1 MLAGW
6 RKAGGRVY
14 NEDLNLMLINVVSLG
29 ANCHIICNL
38 FVNSFG
44 FPPTSPASQPVAA
57 CGRKA
62 RTMEQAYQLLVFRLD
77 GRRFSLRLSVVERVE
92 RAVEITPLP
101 QMPENVLGIVNLRGQ
116 VVPVFNL
123 RRRFHL
129 RERELD
135 PRDRLIFARTARRPV
150 ALVVDAVSEVL
161 PTRGREV
168 VASGEILPGLDCVE
182 GVAKLADGLVL
193 IHDLDR
199 FLSVQEE
206 TALDEAMQQH
216 E

>member
-1 MLAGW
+1 
-6 RKAGGRVY
+6 
-14 NEDLNLMLINVVSLG
+14 
-29 ANCHIICNL
+29 
-38 FVNSFG
+38 
-44 FPPTSPASQPVAA
+44 
-57 CGRKA
+57 
-62 RTMEQAYQLLVFRLD
+62 MEQAYQLLVFRLD

>member
-1 MLAGW
+1 
-6 RKAGGRVY
+6 
-14 NEDLNLMLINVVSLG
+14 
-29 ANCHIICNL
+29 
-38 FVNSFG
+38 
-44 FPPTSPASQPVAA
+44 
-57 CGRKA
+57 
-62 RTMEQAYQLLVFRLD
+62 MEQAYQLLVFRLD

-92 RAVEITPLP
+92 RAVEIIPLP